1 MAVNLAIATGLFWSS
16 IWTILTL
23 ASPAAT
29 VDLRGLDEISENYPV
44 SFVFSSLNQKNNN
57 HKKTFLASSSS
68 RSTVG

>member
-29 VDLRGLDEISENYPV
+29 VDLRGLDEISENYPA
-44 SFVFSSLNQKNNN
+44 SFVFSSLNQ
-57 HKKTFLASSSS
+57 
-68 RSTVG
+68 